1 MRPPP
6 CGRAEVLTPAPLDM
20 SLHAHTPR
28 FSTADA
34 ESVAH
39 ERYAL
44 DARVGALASERD
56 QNFLLATATGERF
69 VLKIANA
76 LEQRSM
82 LEAQQLALAHV
93 AGTLGIVPRVVPAVG
108 GATITEVSASDG
120 RMHLAWLIT
129 YLDGMPLA
137 ALRRR
142 TPALLEDFGRRIG
155 ALSASLASFDH
166 PAIHRDFDWD
176 LARARD
182 VIAAHRPL
190 VSDPALGAIIDGIM
204 ERTARDVAPL
214 LPLLR
219 VSAIHND
226 LNDHNVLV
234 RDGGDPWKRHQQIS
248 GIVDFGDLL
257 HSYTVSDLAIAAAYV
272 CLGATD
278 PLADIASLVR
288 GYHAEFPLE
297 EAERSALFGLV
308 LLRLATS
315 ACMAARQRA
324 DAPDN
329 AYLDVS
335 QDAIRRML
343 PALARIPH
351 GVAHAVV
358 RDACGL
364 EPVAASAR
372 VREWLGANMT
382 CFAPVL
388 DVDLRTEPCTVFD
401 LSVASP
407 LVMGD
412 AALNEEHF
420 LTPRLDARMREDGV
434 AVGIG
439 RYDEARLLYTAPFF
453 AGITPEAERRTIHL
467 GLDLFAA
474 AGTPVH
480 APMVGVV
487 HAFEDNHVLQDY
499 GPVIVL
505 RHETDDGVPFF
516 TLYGHL
522 ARASLEGLAVG
533 QAIARGERF
542 ATFGTPDEN
551 VGWTPHLH
559 FQLITDLLGLDT
571 HFPGVGSAA
580 QRATWRSLSPDP
592 NLIVGVPASRF
603 PAPAPAADI
612 ALKRRRALFA
622 GNLSIAYHDPVRVA
636 RGWKQYLFDDA
647 GHRFIDA
654 YNNVPHVGHAH
665 PRVVRA
671 AAEQMAV
678 LNTNTRY
685 LNDVVTRYAER
696 LVATLP
702 AALDTCMLVSSAS
715 EANELALRLARART
729 GGRDMIVLDAA
740 YHGNTTTLIDISPYK
755 HAGPG
760 GEGAPPWVHV
770 APLPDDYRGQFRRG
784 EADVGARYAAQVA
797 TMIAQLPSG
806 AGLAG
811 FIAETCPS
819 VGGQLM
825 LPSGYLA
832 AVYASVRAAGGVC
845 IADEVQTGLGRMGT
859 HFWAFEA
866 HGVVPDIVV
875 MGKPLGN
882 GHPLAAVVT
891 TRAIADA
898 FDTGMEYFSTFGG
911 NTVSC
916 AVGLAVLDVMRDE
929 ALQAHALRVGDHLLH
944 ALRALG
950 DQFPL
955 VGDVRGSGLFLGVEL
970 VRDRETREPGAAE
983 ASYVANRMRERGIL
997 LGTDGPYHNVVKIR
1011 PPMPFD
1017 EDDARVLVTCL
1028 EETLDEAAQRARMQG
1043 GDLVGQ
1049 RPGRRRGGAGFQL

>member
-1 MRPPP
+1 
-6 CGRAEVLTPAPLDM
+6 M

-28 FSTADA
+28 FTPADA
-34 ESVAH
+34 ESIAH
-39 ERYAL
+39 EHYAL
-44 DARVGALASERD
+44 DARAGALASERD
-56 QNFLLATATGERF
+56 QNFLLTTAAGERF

-76 LEQRSM
+76 LEPHSV

-93 AGTLGIVPRVVPAVG
+93 GSTLGIVPRVLPALG
-108 GATITEVSASDG
+108 GATITEVVTPDG
-120 RMHLAWLIT
+120 RMHFAWLIT
-129 YLDGMPLA
+129 YLDGMPFATLG
-137 ALRRR
+137 RR
-142 TPALLEDFGRRIG
+142 THALLEDFGRRIG
-155 ALSASLASFDH
+155 ALNASLASFDH
-166 PAIHRDFDWD
+166 PAIHREFDWD

-190 VSDPALGAIIDGIM
+190 VSDPALGAVIDGIM
-204 ERTARDVAPL
+204 ERTERDVAPL

-219 VSAIHND
+219 VTAIHND
-226 LNDHNVLV
+226 LNDHNVIV
-234 RDGGDPWKRHQQIS
+234 CDGGDPFTRHQQVS
-248 GIVDFGDLL
+248 GIVDFGDML
-257 HSYTVSDLAIAAAYV
+257 HSFTVSDLAIAAAYV

-278 PLADIASLVR
+278 PLADLAAIVR
-288 GYHAEFPLE
+288 GYHAEYPLE
-297 EAERSALFGLV
+297 ENERIALFGLV

-329 AYLDVS
+329 TYLDVS
-335 QDAIRRML
+335 QEAIRRML
-343 PALARIPH
+343 PVLARIPH
-351 GVAHAVV
+351 GLAHAVV
-358 RDACGL
+358 REACGL
-364 EPVAASAR
+364 EPVATSAR
-372 VREWLGANMT
+372 VREWLGANT
-382 CFAPVL
+382 ARFAPLL
-388 DVDLRTEPCTVFD
+388 DVDLRGEPCTVFD

-407 LVMGD
+407 LVAGD
-412 AALNEEHF
+412 PALNTERF
-420 LTPRLDARMREDGV
+420 LTPRLDACMREAGV

-439 RYDEARLLYTAPFF
+439 RYDEPRLLYTAPFF
-453 AGITPEAERRTIHL
+453 AGLTPEAERRTMHI
-467 GLDLFAA
+467 GFDLFAP

-480 APMVGVV
+480 APMDGVV
-487 HAFEDNHVLQDY
+487 HAFADNHVLQDY
-499 GPVIVL
+499 GPVIIL
-505 RHETDDGVPFF
+505 RHETDDGIAFY

-522 ARASLEGLAVG
+522 ARSSLEGLAVG
-533 QAIARGERF
+533 QAISRGERF

-559 FQLITDLLGLDT
+559 LQVITDLLGLDT
-571 HFPGVGSAA
+571 DFPGVGSAA

-592 NLIVGVPASRF
+592 NLIIGVPASRF
-603 PAPAPAADI
+603 PAPTPAMDV
-612 ALKRRRALFA
+612 ALARRRALFA
-622 GNLSIAYHDPVRVA
+622 GNLSIAYREPVRVA
-636 RGWKQYLFDDA
+636 RGWKQYLFDDE

-729 GGRDMIVLDAA
+729 GRRDMLVLDAA

-770 APLPDDYRGQFRRG
+770 APLPDDYRGPFRRG

-797 TMIAQLPSG
+797 ALIAQLPPD

-819 VGGQLM
+819 VGGQLI

-866 HGVVPDIVV
+866 HDVVPDIVV

-891 TRAIADA
+891 TRAIAEA

-929 ALQAHALRVGDHLLH
+929 ALQAHALHVGNRLLH
-944 ALRALG
+944 GLRALG
-950 DQFPL
+950 ERFAL

-970 VRDRETREPGAAE
+970 VRDRETRDPAAAE
-983 ASYVANRMRERGIL
+983 ASYVANRMRERGVL

-1017 EDDARVLVTCL
+1017 EDDARVLITGL
-1028 EETLDEAAQRARMQG
+1028 EQTLGE
-1043 GDLVGQ
+1043 LT
-1049 RPGRRRGGAGFQL
+1049 